1 MPTRSPDYSTQSAPA
16 ELDLRKHEKT
26 GTPQFSGGLR
36 FSRFAFLCRLGFAAF
51 VLCCPPAT
59 FGNTPGREGA
69 PMITQALPPLG
80 SPAPVVPFVDRR
92 RAAAPCSLGNAA
104 PSSIDRA
111 ATTGNYRRST
121 LSPSSTLRE
130 FFDGWF
136 RPIVLAGDTNAKPAT
151 VVEYLSSVAWW
162 ETLTGNPPLSA
173 VDAFTLAELK
183 TGLRSAT
190 WRRGSNSPAR
200 ALAPHTIA
208 KHLKQLRAIL
218 LRTGPTVDRS
228 LPSAGLLDAAPY
240 MRVATPKRQTPRPAF
255 TLDECRAVVA
265 AACRLAHPVERWRWV
280 ARLSVLFY
288 TGLRIGSTNALSPAN
303 VVERDGRQWLV
314 VEGAEIKTGNAVAV
328 PLHAEA
334 LKALGAAATA
344 AGSGSGR
351 FFEVVHPRTL
361 ARRHDALQVDAGI
374 SKPLGFHAWRR
385 CHAEQMVAL
394 GAASGELAAQVALDH
409 ANGST
414 TRQFYANS
422 RALLV
427 DRLPKL
433 IAEDDHADQMRL
445 FS

>member
-183 TGLRSAT
+183 TGLRAAT
-190 WRRGSNSPAR
+190 WRRGPNSPAR
-200 ALAPHTIA
+200 ALKPHTIA

-240 MRVATPKRQTPRPAF
+240 MRVSTPKRQTPRPAL
-255 TLDECRAVVA
+255 TVDECRAIVA
-265 AACRLAHPVERWRWV
+265 AAGRLLHPVERCRWI

-288 TGLRIGSTNALSPAN
+288 TGLRIGSTNGLSPAN
-303 VVERDGRQWLV
+303 LHDRDGRKWLV
-314 VEGAEIKTGNAVAV
+314 VEGADVKTGNALAV
-328 PLHAEA
+328 PLHGEA
-334 LKALGAAATA
+334 LRALDAVAAAGLVGGRYFA
-344 AGSGSGR
+344 A
-351 FFEVVHPRTL
+351 VHPRTL
-361 ARRHDALQVDAGI
+361 ARQHDALQVDAGL

-385 CHAEQMVAL
+385 CHAEQMVAI
-394 GAASGELAAQVALDH
+394 GAASGELVAQVALDH
-409 ANGST
+409 SSAST
-414 TRQFYANS
+414 TRQFYANA
-422 RALLV
+422 RLLLI

-433 IAEDDHADQMRL
+433 VVVDDHADQMRL

>member
-1 MPTRSPDYSTQSAPA
+1 MAATVSPLRPLQPA
-16 ELDLRKHEKT
+16 RAGLTTCVCGISGPPLLTDSGEL
-26 GTPQFSGGLR
+26 GF
-36 FSRFAFLCRLGFAAF
+36 FRFAFLCRLGFAAF

-59 FGNTPGREGA
+59 FGPAPGCEGA
-69 PMITQALPPLG
+69 PMISQHVSPPA
-80 SPAPVVPFVDRR
+80 SPVVPFATFDRR
-92 RAAAPCSLGNAA
+92 RAAAPSV
-104 PSSIDRA
+104 PSSIGGPA
-111 ATTGNYRRST
+111 AAGNLRRST
-121 LSPSSTLRE
+121 LSASSTLRE

-173 VDAFTLAELK
+173 VDAFTLADLK

-200 ALAPHTIA
+200 GLAPHTIA